1 MSVEGEDVTQQ
12 EYEDEAGWRVVKRRG
27 RANERITQHGAKDEA
42 THFSSVNAANNK
54 WSKEQRARQIMAAS
68 RMPSL
73 PKEDYKISVRPRDG
87 FKVTDYGINR
97 LECCVANAAEIPR
110 KETEEDTVCANYKQ
124 NILVVSTPSQ
134 ERAEKY
140 RAIARLRIGDKEF
153 EANAYESAPEDTS
166 KGVIRGV
173 THEVSPREIVEM
185 LVTPRNPTVLMAKRM
200 GNTTNVIILF
210 DGHHVPNYVRY
221 GTGQCGR
228 LGHRADV
235 CPNPNS
241 RICRGCGTENPPQD
255 HECEAKCQLCG
266 KDHPTAD
273 RRCKARYK
281 IPYLLKRRRWERAR
295 REEEEAMYYE
305 KEAEALYRQGR
316 HDWRQQPEHQARDR
330 SRPDAFP
337 KRQAREKGRSTSN
350 NKTRSSSRSRSR
362 SRSRSTSM
370 SRPNTST
377 TGSPRP
383 QEGAGSQSPK
393 GTSSING
400 TAGPFKVSWADAASG
415 ARAEAQA
422 ALQNRIKALE
432 NELAHIRQSNVAF
445 MDEIRKLRAENELLK
460 SGRVTRNEETSRV
473 VAEEKDAAMKDEAAV
488 PIKRK
493 TENAPIKTG
502 IKKPKPAKTLPGGQ
516 EEFAKN
522 IDAKVEQMET
532 TFQTKLEQQE
542 VRFEAKLEALGKT
555 ILQQVQQMV
564 ADFDAKL
571 AIWGPQ
577 TSGGG
582 PVKTSIKPYTR
593 TPIPAEA
600 SENL

>member
-12 EYEDEAGWRVVKRRG
+12 EYEDEAG
-27 RANERITQHGAKDEA
+27 
-42 THFSSVNAANNK
+42 VNAVNNK
-54 WSKEQRARQIMAAS
+54 WSKGQRARQIMAAS

-73 PKEDYKISVRPRDG
+73 PNEDYKIIVRPRDG

-110 KETEEDTVCANYKQ
+110 KESEEDTVCANYEQ
-124 NILVVSTPSQ
+124 NILVVSTPSE

-221 GTGQCGR
+221 GRALVKCSLYRKHIDVCYQCGR

-241 RICRGCGTENPPQD
+241 RICRGCGTENPQQD

-273 RRCKARYK
+273 RRCMARYK
-281 IPYLLKRRRWERAR
+281 IPYLVKRRRWERAR

-316 HDWRQQPEHQARDR
+316 HDWRQQPEHQARDG
-330 SRPDAFP
+330 SGPDAFP
-337 KRQAREKGRSTSN
+337 KHQAREKGRST
-350 NKTRSSSRSRSR
+350 REQD
-362 SRSRSTSM
+362 
-370 SRPNTST
+370 
-377 TGSPRP
+377 PRA
-383 QEGAGSQSPK
+383 QKER
-393 GTSSING
+393 
-400 TAGPFKVSWADAASG
+400 AAS
-415 ARAEAQA
+415 
-422 ALQNRIKALE
+422 
-432 NELAHIRQSNVAF
+432 
-445 MDEIRKLRAENELLK
+445 
-460 SGRVTRNEETSRV
+460 T
-473 VAEEKDAAMKDEAAV
+473 
-488 PIKRK
+488 
-493 TENAPIKTG
+493 APRD
-502 IKKPKPAKTLPGGQ
+502 P
-516 EEFAKN
+516 
-522 IDAKVEQMET
+522 
-532 TFQTKLEQQE
+532 
-542 VRFEAKLEALGKT
+542 
-555 ILQQVQQMV
+555 
-564 ADFDAKL
+564 
-571 AIWGPQ
+571 
-577 TSGGG
+577 
-582 PVKTSIKPYTR
+582 
-593 TPIPAEA
+593 
-600 SENL
+600 